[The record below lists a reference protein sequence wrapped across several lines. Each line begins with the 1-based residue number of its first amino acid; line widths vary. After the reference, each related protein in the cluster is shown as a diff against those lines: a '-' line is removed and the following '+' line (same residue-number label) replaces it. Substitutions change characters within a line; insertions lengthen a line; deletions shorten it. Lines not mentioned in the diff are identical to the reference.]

1 MVLVSVLREALVAQR
16 EGFLP
21 GDRGQNGKARCPQFS
36 ESSTQFLLVDEN
48 KVKQK
53 L

>member
-21 GDRGQNGKARCPQFS
+21 GDGGQTRKARCLKFSEYSPQFP
-36 ESSTQFLLVDEN
+36 LVDEN